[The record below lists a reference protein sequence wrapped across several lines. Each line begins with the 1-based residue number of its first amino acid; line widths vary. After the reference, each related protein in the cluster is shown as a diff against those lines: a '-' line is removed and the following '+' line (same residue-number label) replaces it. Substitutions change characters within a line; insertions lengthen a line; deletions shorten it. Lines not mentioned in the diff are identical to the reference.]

1 MSQTDYVKEAKTH
14 KVSVPLLALI
24 RQHYIHS
31 SVQGQGEESTVA
43 IIKSYGVDPAEKI
56 NDAEEKEKV
65 QRGGKYESKVGFVG
79 LGSMGFGMASSESA
93 CSI

>member
-1 MSQTDYVKEAKTH
+1 MSQTDYVKEAKSH

-56 NDAEEKEKV
+56 KDAEEEEKV
-65 QRGGKYESKVGFVG
+65 QQGGKYEGKVGFVG
-79 LGSMGFGMASSESA
+79 LGSMGFGMASSES
-93 CSI
+93 SSPI

>member
-1 MSQTDYVKEAKTH
+1 MSQTDYVKEAKSH

-43 IIKSYGVDPAEKI
+43 IIKSYGVDPAEKVK
-56 NDAEEKEKV
+56 DAEEEEKV
-65 QRGGKYESKVGFVG
+65 QRGGKYEGKVGFVG
-79 LGSMGFGMASSESA
+79 LGSMGFGMASSES
-93 CSI
+93 SSPI

>member
-1 MSQTDYVKEAKTH
+1 MSQTDYVKEAKSH

-43 IIKSYGVDPAEKI
+43 IIKSYGVDPAEEVKE
-56 NDAEEKEKV
+56 AEKEEKV
-65 QRGGKYESKVGFVG
+65 QPGGKYEGKVGFVG
-79 LGSMGFGMASSESA
+79 LGSMGFGMASSEST